1 MIRFRFATADDVPQ
15 IAPLEKAAA
24 EMFRDIDM
32 EAIADDAPIA
42 ESRLAQ
48 AVEDRLLWVA
58 TEFGTVRAYL
68 LAEPLAD
75 SLYIEQVTVHPE
87 AAHRGIGA
95 RLIESVAADER
106 AVELG
111 KLSLISFENVPWNAP
126 YYERLGFLDLAE
138 SEWPAGLHE
147 KVEEEKAR
155 GLHSWPRVVMT
166 REVAVPATEVAAAE
180 QA

>member
-1 MIRFRFATADDVPQ
+1 MIRFRFATADDVAK
-15 IAPLEKAAA
+15 IAPLERAAA

-32 EAIADDAPIA
+32 DAVADDAPISEA
-42 ESRLAQ
+42 RLSQ
-48 AVEDRLLWVA
+48 AVEDNLLWVA
-58 TEFGTVRAYL
+58 TEFGSVRAYL

-126 YYERLGFLDLAE
+126 YYERLGFLDLDE
-138 SEWPAGLHE
+138 SEWPAGLAE
-147 KVEEEKAR
+147 KVEAEKQR
-155 GLHSWPRVVMT
+155 GLHAWPRVVMT
-166 REVAVPATEVAAAE
+166 RDIASQPSEADAVE
-180 QA
+180 